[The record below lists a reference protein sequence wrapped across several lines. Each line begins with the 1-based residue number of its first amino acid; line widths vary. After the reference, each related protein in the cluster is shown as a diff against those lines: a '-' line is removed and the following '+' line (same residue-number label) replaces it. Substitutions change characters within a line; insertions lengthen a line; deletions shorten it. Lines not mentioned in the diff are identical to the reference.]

1 MLEKLKNIN
10 YTTNIKYS
18 NNLREVSIMK
28 RYFYLIAVLMLFA
41 SVNLFGQ
48 DTNTQEE
55 KKENKAW
62 NYMKGR
68 SLFGLNFGPTLYA
81 GVFDRIIG
89 STIIPFDEML
99 TSAGADLT
107 GRDMNRK
114 HWAFG
119 LGFSYDFA
127 PLDFMSVGFDIG
139 FAVGEVEV
147 SLNKVKYSTIPW
159 SLNVKFFFFKKAPF
173 GFFLS
178 PRFGGTAIRVTSS
191 WTDAEVSQNVGG
203 ETRFRSDGGFYMSLE
218 LGWRIQLFPKRGA
231 DWPVQVGID
240 VSLFDIGYY
249 VAPWTSTIFNN
260 TLFTEISG
268 YQKLFNIRAL
278 ILPRLGITLRF

>member
-1 MLEKLKNIN
+1 
-10 YTTNIKYS
+10 
-18 NNLREVSIMK
+18 MK
-28 RYFYLIAVLMLFA
+28 RYFYLIAILMLFA

-48 DTNTQEE
+48 NTNTQEE

-81 GVFDRIIG
+81 GAFDRIIG
-89 STIIPFDEML
+89 STIIPLDEML
-99 TSAGADLT
+99 TTGGADIT
-107 GRDMNRK
+107 GRDMRRK

-127 PLDFMSVGFDIG
+127 PLDFMSVGLDIG
-139 FAVGEVEV
+139 FAVGKFEVA
-147 SLNKVKYSTIPW
+147 SSKVNFYTIPW

-178 PRFGGTAIRVTSS
+178 PRFGGTAFKATGS
-191 WTDAEVSQNVGG
+191 WADAEVSEKANG
-203 ETRFRSDGGFYMSLE
+203 ETVFRSQGGFYMSLE

-249 VAPWTSTIFNN
+249 VAPWSSSIFNN
-260 TLFTEISG
+260 NMFDEINS
-268 YQKLFNIRAL
+268 YKYLFNIRAL
-278 ILPRLGITLRF
+278 ILPRLAITLRF

>member
-1 MLEKLKNIN
+1 
-10 YTTNIKYS
+10 
-18 NNLREVSIMK
+18 MK
-28 RYFYLIAVLMLFA
+28 RYFYLAAILILFC

-62 NYMKGR
+62 AYMKGR
-68 SLFGLNFGPTLYA
+68 SLFGINFGPTLYA
-81 GVFDRIIG
+81 GVFDRVIG
-89 STIIPFDEML
+89 STLIPLDDML
-99 TSAGADLT
+99 TSGGANLT
-107 GRDMNRK
+107 EKDMNRK

-119 LGFSYDFA
+119 LGFSYDFS
-127 PLDFMSVGFDIG
+127 PLNFMSVGLDIG
-139 FAVGEVEV
+139 FAVGEIQIAG
-147 SLNKVKYSTIPW
+147 SKVNYSTIPW

-178 PRFGGTAIRVTSS
+178 PKFGGTAIRVNAS
-191 WTDAEVSQNVGG
+191 WADTEVSQKVSG

-231 DWPVQVGID
+231 NWPVQVGID
-240 VSLFDIGYY
+240 ISLFDIGYY
-249 VAPWTSTIFNN
+249 VAPWSPTIFNN
-260 TLFTEISG
+260 NSFTELSG
-268 YQKLFNIRAL
+268 YQKFLNIRAL

>member
-1 MLEKLKNIN
+1 
-10 YTTNIKYS
+10 
-18 NNLREVSIMK
+18 MK
-28 RYFYLIAVLMLFA
+28 RYFYLAAILILFC

-62 NYMKGR
+62 AYMKGR

-81 GVFDRIIG
+81 GVFDRVIG
-89 STIIPFDEML
+89 STLIPLDDML
-99 TSAGADLT
+99 TSGGANLT
-107 GRDMNRK
+107 EKDMNRK

-119 LGFSYDFA
+119 LGFSYDFS
-127 PLDFMSVGFDIG
+127 PLNFMSVGLDIG
-139 FAVGEVEV
+139 FAVGEIQIAG
-147 SLNKVKYSTIPW
+147 SKVNYSTIPW

-178 PRFGGTAIRVTSS
+178 PKFGGTAIRVNAS
-191 WTDAEVSQNVGG
+191 WADTEVSQKVSG

-231 DWPVQVGID
+231 NWPVQVGID
-240 VSLFDIGYY
+240 ISLFDIGYY
-249 VAPWTSTIFNN
+249 VAPWGPTIFNN
-260 TLFTEISG
+260 NSFTELSG
-268 YQKLFNIRAL
+268 YQKFLNIRAL

>member
-1 MLEKLKNIN
+1 
-10 YTTNIKYS
+10 
-18 NNLREVSIMK
+18 MK
-28 RYFYLIAVLMLFA
+28 RYFYLAAILILFC

-62 NYMKGR
+62 AYMKGR
-68 SLFGLNFGPTLYA
+68 SLFGINFGPTLYA
-81 GVFDRIIG
+81 GVFDRVIG
-89 STIIPFDEML
+89 STLIPLDDML
-99 TSAGADLT
+99 TSGGANLT
-107 GRDMNRK
+107 EKDMNRK

-119 LGFSYDFA
+119 LGFSYDFS
-127 PLDFMSVGFDIG
+127 PLNFMSVGLDIG
-139 FAVGEVEV
+139 FAVGEIQIAG
-147 SLNKVKYSTIPW
+147 SKVNYSTIPW

-178 PRFGGTAIRVTSS
+178 PKFGGTAIRVNAS
-191 WTDAEVSQNVGG
+191 WADTEVSQKVSG

-231 DWPVQVGID
+231 NWPVQVGID
-240 VSLFDIGYY
+240 ISLFDIGYY
-249 VAPWTSTIFNN
+249 VAPWGPTIFNN
-260 TLFTEISG
+260 NSFTELSG
-268 YQKLFNIRAL
+268 YQKFLNIRAL

>member
-1 MLEKLKNIN
+1 
-10 YTTNIKYS
+10 
-18 NNLREVSIMK
+18 MK
-28 RYFYLIAVLMLFA
+28 RYFYLAAILILFC

-62 NYMKGR
+62 AYMKGR
-68 SLFGLNFGPTLYA
+68 SLFGINFGPTLYA
-81 GVFDRIIG
+81 GVFDRVIG
-89 STIIPFDEML
+89 STLIPLDDML
-99 TSAGADLT
+99 TSGGANLT
-107 GRDMNRK
+107 EKDMNRK

-127 PLDFMSVGFDIG
+127 PLNFMSVGLDIG
-139 FAVGEVEV
+139 FAVGEIQIAG
-147 SLNKVKYSTIPW
+147 SKVNYSTIPW

-178 PRFGGTAIRVTSS
+178 PKFGGTAIRVNAS
-191 WTDAEVSQNVGG
+191 WADTEVSQKVSG

-231 DWPVQVGID
+231 NWPVQVGID
-240 VSLFDIGYY
+240 ISLFDIGYY
-249 VAPWTSTIFNN
+249 VAPWGPTIFNN
-260 TLFTEISG
+260 NSFTELSG
-268 YQKLFNIRAL
+268 YQKFLNIRAL

>member
-1 MLEKLKNIN
+1 
-10 YTTNIKYS
+10 
-18 NNLREVSIMK
+18 MK
-28 RYFYLIAVLMLFA
+28 RHFYLAAILILFA

-62 NYMKGR
+62 AYMKGR

-81 GVFDRIIG
+81 GVFDRVIG
-89 STIIPFDEML
+89 STLIPLDDML
-99 TSAGADLT
+99 TSGGANLAEK
-107 GRDMNRK
+107 DMNRK

-127 PLDFMSVGFDIG
+127 PLNFMSVGLDIG
-139 FAVGEVEV
+139 FAVGEIQIAG
-147 SLNKVKYSTIPW
+147 SKVNYSTIPW

-178 PRFGGTAIRVTSS
+178 PKFGGTAIRVNAS
-191 WTDAEVSQNVGG
+191 WADTEVSQKVSG

-231 DWPVQVGID
+231 NWPVQVGID
-240 VSLFDIGYY
+240 ISLFDIGYY
-249 VAPWTSTIFNN
+249 VAPWGPTIFNN
-260 TLFTEISG
+260 NSFTELNG
-268 YQKLFNIRAL
+268 YQKFFNIRAL
-278 ILPRLGITLRF
+278 ILPRLGITIRF

>member
-1 MLEKLKNIN
+1 
-10 YTTNIKYS
+10 
-18 NNLREVSIMK
+18 MK
-28 RYFYLIAVLMLFA
+28 RYFYLAAILILFC

-62 NYMKGR
+62 AYMKGR
-68 SLFGLNFGPTLYA
+68 SLFGINFGPTLYA
-81 GVFDRIIG
+81 GVFDRVIG
-89 STIIPFDEML
+89 STLIPLDDML
-99 TSAGADLT
+99 TSGGANLT
-107 GRDMNRK
+107 EKDMNRK

-127 PLDFMSVGFDIG
+127 PLNFMSVGLDIG
-139 FAVGEVEV
+139 FAVGEIQIAG
-147 SLNKVKYSTIPW
+147 SKVNYSTIPW

-178 PRFGGTAIRVTSS
+178 PKFGGTAIRVNAS
-191 WTDAEVSQNVGG
+191 WADTEVSQKVSG

-231 DWPVQVGID
+231 NWPVQVGID
-240 VSLFDIGYY
+240 ISLFDIGYY
-249 VAPWTSTIFNN
+249 VAPWSPTIFNN
-260 TLFTEISG
+260 NSFTELSG
-268 YQKLFNIRAL
+268 YQKFLNIRAL